1 MDTAADQ
8 CTCGGSAWIVLH
20 DTGEKAICNGYL
32 VGQKGETLPI
42 VSAVTCVEVKNNEP
56 CLFLV
61 NQACYH
67 KNERQTESLC
77 HPYQAMD
84 HGVTFCLTPRDT
96 STVNAEAGRQCMIV
110 DEKEFPLS
118 YDGRKMFLCIRR
130 PSMEELKTLEI

>member
-67 KNERQTESLC
+67 GNERQTESLC

-84 HGVTFCLTPRDT
+84 HGVTFDLTPKEHQKDFGQQ
-96 STVNAEAGRQCMIV
+96 GRQSMTIKDCEI
-110 DEKEFPLS
+110 PLN
-118 YDGRKMFLCIRR
+118 YDGR
-130 PSMEELKTLEI
+130 